1 MASQQKHKLF
11 QMISCNFLRN
21 ATFIPLIRLQKYH
34 YGGKPQENK
43 KMLQQKLF
51 WLHFVLNWVSFKDR
65 DDIHFFLFFPF
76 FLIGGKRSI
85 LYIFCMGGN
94 LKRSFDSKT
103 WSVAGWV
110 KSLLLKSEEIS
121 WQTLSPG
128 LVGSGERE
136 EKKIVEKTFCSL
148 IGFTIKTFIFMTIYW
163 PFGT

>member
-65 DDIHFFLFFPF
+65 DDIHFFSLFSFLSYWRQKIYSLYLLYGGKSQEELWLKN
-76 FLIGGKRSI
+76 LIGCWLGQEPPSKKWGDI
-85 LYIFCMGGN
+85 LTDFITWVGG
-94 LKRSFDSKT
+94 F
-103 WSVAGWV
+103 G
-110 KSLLLKSEEIS
+110 
-121 WQTLSPG
+121 
-128 LVGSGERE
+128 GERR
-136 EKKIVEKTFCSL
+136 EKNCWKNFL
-148 IGFTIKTFIFMTIYW
+148 L
-163 PFGT
+163 PHRLHN

>member
-1 MASQQKHKLF
+1 
-11 QMISCNFLRN
+11 
-21 ATFIPLIRLQKYH
+21 
-34 YGGKPQENK
+34 
-43 KMLQQKLF
+43 MLLQKLF

-121 WQTLSPG
+121 WQTLASG
-128 LVGSGERE
+128 LVGCWGTGERE
-136 EKKIVEKTFCSL
+136 KNIEKSFCS
-148 IGFTIKTFIFMTIYW
+148 GFTMKILCLTDNSLIIVWQLFDNKRRFHVSKCVL
-163 PFGT
+163 